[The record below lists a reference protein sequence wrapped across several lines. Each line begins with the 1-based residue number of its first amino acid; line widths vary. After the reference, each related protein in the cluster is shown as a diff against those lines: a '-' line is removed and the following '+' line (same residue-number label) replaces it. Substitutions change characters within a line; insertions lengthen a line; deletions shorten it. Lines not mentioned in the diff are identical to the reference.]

1 MASFE
6 IEHLAV
12 RPERRRRAPIEFS
25 HSLSLSVTRPRT
37 ATEQTTQLGKLFAG
51 AGKTNFVLGTEPSA
65 TERDGASHKI
75 PIAHIVDFLEVF
87 HGLGIVARHDHG
99 FAVVLRQ

>member
-37 ATEQTTQLGKLFAG
+37 ATEQTTHFENLIAG
-51 AGKTNFVLGTEPSA
+51 AGKTNFVLGIEPSA
-65 TERDGASHKI
+65 AERDGASHKI
-75 PIAHIVDFLEVF
+75 PIAHIVDFFEVF
-87 HGLGIVARHDHG
+87 DRLGIMARHDDG
-99 FAVVLRQ
+99 FAVLLRQ